1 MSLFL
6 NVVRQENRNARFKAG
21 AEQGVDAK
29 RITSSC
35 ERCFLSVGM
44 VLMRSRKSHSG
55 SPLSYGYDRLCGL
68 KHGKLP
74 FGFLLRTSA
83 IQTSLIALGLSS
95 GDQ

>member
-6 NVVRQENRNARFKAG
+6 NAVRLGNRKARFKAG
-21 AEQGVDAK
+21 AEHGVDAK

-35 ERCFLSVGM
+35 ERCSLSVGI
-44 VLMRSRKSHSG
+44 SRYVPRNHSG
-55 SPLSYGYDRLCGL
+55 SPLSCGHDRLCGL

-95 GDQ
+95 VYQ